1 MWQNSLNKGE
11 GRNNVEVLNYFQTD
25 NGWKSRKYIEG
36 YRENFEEVKIQEM
49 PKHRIKEM
57 GDKINKFKE
66 LAEKR
71 IENALKQIQL
81 IGNLSNKYSYD
92 YSEEDV
98 NKILYAIDSEIMI
111 LKAKFKPSPENKSF
125 KL

>member
-1 MWQNSLNKGE
+1 MWQNSLNKSE
-11 GRNNVEVLNYFQTD
+11 GRNIVEVLNYFQTD
-25 NGWKSRKYIEG
+25 KGWKSRKSIKEYK
-36 YRENFEEVKIQEM
+36 ENFEEVKIQEGL
-49 PKHRIKEM
+49 KHRIKEI
-57 GDKINKFKE
+57 GVKNKKFKE

-71 IENALKQIQL
+71 VKNALKQIQL
-81 IGNLSNKYSYD
+81 TGNLSNKYSYN